1 MLTGLHVF
9 YVFDQFYEQYF
20 KITQIEEN
28 NGTALYD
35 IRMERICL
43 GCLYSYQYIFPIE
56 PFPHTCIQCISC
68 CQIGIQSEVYS
79 ATIVS
84 SMRCFPAI

>member
-1 MLTGLHVF
+1 MVGRVDSGP
-9 YVFDQFYEQYF
+9 YVPYAITDLFNMSSGTRGYH

-28 NGTALYD
+28 NGTALYN

-68 CQIGIQSEVYS
+68 RQII
-79 ATIVS
+79 I
-84 SMRCFPAI
+84 FPPSP